1 MTHSR
6 ACTHGF
12 SLLEVL
18 VALSIMA
25 FGLAA
30 LYQVS
35 GGSVKAVHD
44 DERYT
49 YAIVL
54 ARSLLDRQQ
63 TLPTPGWSDTGT
75 TEDGFHW
82 RITSTPLEGQAAAP
96 PPLHQVRIDVGWP
109 DGRKERHVT
118 LHTILPERPPA
129 GEGP

>member
-1 MTHSR
+1 MTHSP
-6 ACTHGF
+6 ACSHGF

-30 LYQVS
+30 IYQVS
-35 GGSVKAVHD
+35 GSSVKAMHD

-63 TLPTPGWSDTGT
+63 TLPTPGWRDSGT

-82 RITSTPLEGQAAAP
+82 RITSTPIESQAEPP
-96 PPLHQVRIDVGWP
+96 PPLHEVRIDVGWP
-109 DGRKERHVT
+109 DARRDRHVT
-118 LHTILPERPPA
+118 LYTILPERPPA
-129 GEGP
+129 REGP